1 MLLGFAQTD
10 GTHFFIDITDFLR
23 WNDLTG
29 LVSILNQHQSEKEDT
44 DPTDNLPLGTLISI
58 FIYRSSRLSHP
69 HIVACLPIG
78 ATESANLGSNH
89 AGDASGT

>member
-10 GTHFFIDITDFLR
+10 STHFFIDITDFLR
-23 WNDLTG
+23 WNDLTE

-44 DPTDNLPLGTLISI
+44 DLTDNLPLGILISI
-58 FIYRSSRLSHP
+58 FIYHSSCLSQPQVSRRLP
-69 HIVACLPIG
+69 TG
-78 ATESANLGSNH
+78 ATARANLGSNH